1 MGGSILASQLSIVT
15 ICGLVKNNA
24 AIEHGGG
31 IASIDKALL
40 VLGHGS
46 VFYGNSAGGSGGCVY
61 AAGTSVTFREP
72 PKNLSFPCLTVLI
85 SQRFTPGHECHCML
99 LMLKKCR

>member
-1 MGGSILASQLSIVT
+1 MAAQLSIVT

-61 AAGTSVTFREP
+61 AAGTSVTVGEP
-72 PKNLSFPCLTVLI
+72 
-85 SQRFTPGHECHCML
+85 QRILAEQC
-99 LMLKKCR
+99 